1 MMVSKTTAPFL
12 ALLLVTSA
20 YAVENVKVTGGA
32 KYWYQTTATEDT
44 AKNDMFQQET
54 SVGIAAVDV
63 GASADLFKGLKG
75 KVSAIG
81 LHSLGLEQSFVKDI
95 AASGAG
101 WESDH
106 NYYRAQIWVTEA
118 NLDYKVANTSVV
130 LGRQALNTPLLMTER
145 WNASFN
151 TFDAAMVMN
160 SDIPYTT
167 LVAAYVHQH
176 NGGASAI
183 TTDGTGINANVAN
196 DVASASGSPSTTMHN
211 GSFYGF
217 GSTYNPTTNRMT
229 DGDEGA
235 YVFGAVVKPTKD
247 LAINAWYYDIDEVT
261 NAYWLDAEYKISG
274 LFLGIQNSGMENDA
288 SAAAD
293 DAMFTAAKVGY
304 TLDKLTL
311 DVAYSTTATGNAG
324 TRSITNIATG
334 DKSKAYTQSVFQDGA
349 SVGTRDTNAWR
360 FGAAYKFDALNLSA
374 SLQDLEQTT
383 SDGMEFDLIATAKVG
398 QYVNLTAMYIHQDVD
413 YKTTTPDFKKDA
425 IRLIAG
431 VKF

>member
-32 KYWYQTTATEDT
+32 KYWYQTTATEDA

-101 WESDH
+101 WEKD
-106 NYYRAQIWVTEA
+106 NGYYRTQIWVTEA

-130 LGRQALNTPLLMTER
+130 LGRQALNTPLLFTER

-176 NGGASAI
+176 NGGAV
-183 TTDGTGINANVAN
+183 GGANN
-196 DVASASGSPSTTMHN
+196 NTLTNFPSTTMHN

-217 GSTYNPTTNRMT
+217 GSTYNGTSVD
-229 DGDEGA
+229 DGDERA